1 MLKKILIMTG
11 FVTTYVVGG
20 YAERGWMDWAGL
32 LAISPLLI
40 AAAYAWVVFN
50 KEKGGRMGEDE

>member
-1 MLKKILIMTG
+1 MTG